1 MYAVVRRY
9 RFDPNNSEEINRR
22 VRDAFVHL
30 LRKTPGFEAYY
41 WLDTGEGE
49 GASLRVF
56 RDKAG
61 VEESHRRKLRR
72 AASGIAPG
80 RAGDHTGRSSC
91 TRGSQLVTFN
101 CFLSEENPSLS
112 RN

>member
-41 WLDTGEGE
+41 WLNTGEGE
-49 GASLRVF
+49 GASLSVF
-56 RDKAG
+56 RDRAG
-61 VEESHRRKLRR
+61 AEESTRI
-72 AASGIAPG
+72 AAKFVEQHLATLLGSPDEIIQGEIQAH
-80 RAGDHTGRSSC
+80 ADRSW
-91 TRGSQLVTFN
+91 
-101 CFLSEENPSLS
+101 
-112 RN
+112 

>member
-30 LRKTPGFEAYY
+30 LCKTPGFEAYY
-41 WLDTGEGE
+41 WLDAGEGE
-49 GASLRVF
+49 GASLSVF

-61 VEESHRRKLRR
+61 AEESTRMGRKLRR
-72 AASGIAPG
+72 A
-80 RAGDHTGRSSC
+80 
-91 TRGSQLVTFN
+91 TF
-101 CFLSEENPSLS
+101 PSLLGKPEIIQGEVHARAHRS
-112 RN
+112 W

>member
-9 RFDPNNSEEINRR
+9 RFDPKNSDDINTRI
-22 VRDAFVHL
+22 RDVFVHL

-49 GASLRVF
+49 GASLSVF

-61 VEESHRRKLRR
+61 AQESIRIAADFVEEHLATLLGKPEIIQGEVHAR
-72 AASGIAPG
+72 A
-80 RAGDHTGRSSC
+80 DRSW
-91 TRGSQLVTFN
+91 
-101 CFLSEENPSLS
+101 
-112 RN
+112 

>member
-9 RFDPNNSEEINRR
+9 RFDPNNSEEINSR
-22 VRDAFVHL
+22 VRDVFVHL

-49 GASLRVF
+49 GASLSVF

-61 VEESHRRKLRR
+61 AEESIRIAANFVEQHLASLLGKPEIIQGEVHAR
-72 AASGIAPG
+72 A
-80 RAGDHTGRSSC
+80 DRSW
-91 TRGSQLVTFN
+91 
-101 CFLSEENPSLS
+101 
-112 RN
+112 

>member
-9 RFDPNNSEEINRR
+9 RFDPNNNEEINSRI
-22 VRDAFVHL
+22 RDVFVHL

-49 GASLRVF
+49 GASLSLF

-61 VEESHRRKLRR
+61 AEESTRIAADFVERHLASLLGTPEIIQGEVHAR
-72 AASGIAPG
+72 A
-80 RAGDHTGRSSC
+80 DRSW
-91 TRGSQLVTFN
+91 
-101 CFLSEENPSLS
+101 
-112 RN
+112 